1 MSRRLPIY
9 LVLDTSGSM
18 SGEPIVAVQSGVQML
33 VSSLRQDPQALE
45 TACLSVITF
54 DSSARQVVPLTELST
69 FQEPPLQATGTTAMG
84 DALKLVAASADRE
97 IRKSTPE
104 MKGDWKPLVFIMTD
118 GRPTDDFSAGLAEFK
133 KGKWGIVVA
142 CGVDS
147 ADESLL
153 KQITETTV
161 MLKDSDP
168 GTLKAFF
175 KWVSSSIAKASASV
189 ANNIDLSKG
198 DQLPPP
204 PPEIVVAV

>member
-54 DSSARQVVPLTELST
+54 DSSARQVVPLTELGA

-84 DALKLVAASADRE
+84 DALKMVASCAERE

-118 GRPTDDFSAGLAEFK
+118 GLPTDDFAAGLAAFK

-142 CGVDS
+142 CGVDG
-147 ADESLL
+147 ADDSLL

>member
-9 LVLDTSGSM
+9 LLLDTSGSM

-33 VSSLRQDPQALE
+33 ISSLRQDPQALE
-45 TACLSVITF
+45 TAYLSVITF
-54 DSSARQVVPLTELST
+54 DASAKQVVPMTELGA
-69 FQEPPLQATGTTAMG
+69 FQEPVLQASGTTAMG
-84 DALKLVAASADRE
+84 GALKLVAECADRE
-97 IRKSTPE
+97 IRKSTAE
-104 MKGDWKPLVFIMTD
+104 MKGDWKPLVFLMTD
-118 GRPTDDFSAGLAEFK
+118 GMPTDDFSAGLAAFK
-133 KGKWGIVVA
+133 KNKWGIVVA
-142 CGVDS
+142 CGVDG
-147 ADESLL
+147 ADEALL
-153 KQITETTV
+153 KQISETTV

-204 PPEIVVAV
+204 PPEIMVAV

>member
-9 LVLDTSGSM
+9 LLLDTSGSM
-18 SGEPIVAVQSGVQML
+18 SGEPIVAVQTGVQML

-45 TACLSVITF
+45 TAYLSVITF
-54 DSSARQVVPLTELST
+54 DASARQVVPLTELGA
-69 FQEPPLQATGTTAMG
+69 FQEPTLQATGTTFMG
-84 DALKLVAASADRE
+84 AALKLVAECADRE

-104 MKGDWKPLVFIMTD
+104 MKGDWKPLVFLMTD
-118 GRPTDDFSAGLAEFK
+118 GMPTDDFASGLAAFK
-133 KGKWGIVVA
+133 KNKWGIVVA
-142 CGVDS
+142 CGTPD
-147 ADESLL
+147 ADMSNL
-153 KQITETTV
+153 KQITETV
-161 MLKDSDP
+161 IMLRDSDP

-204 PPEIVVAV
+204 PPEIMVAV